1 MRLFDILNEMD
12 GEEQEGGEKRVR
24 AQYDIA
30 IQSSNPQE
38 VVNALSDTKNY
49 GIYAQT
55 FRDPKRVEAV
65 FGPSNPNQKLAAALK
80 QWAGLD
86 EDEKETKVQ
95 DMANRY
101 PEAFEKA
108 KQEWEAAGG
117 EGDFVDVV
125 ERGRGETGG
134 LVVDFDV
141 AFHGDFVD

>member
-12 GEEQEGGEKRVR
+12 GEEQDGGDKRVR
-24 AQYDIA
+24 AQYDVA

-86 EDEKETKVQ
+86 EDEKETNTIRDGKT
-95 DMANRY
+95 
-101 PEAFEKA
+101 
-108 KQEWEAAGG
+108 
-117 EGDFVDVV
+117 
-125 ERGRGETGG
+125 TGTFSQVHWWCSISACG
-134 LVVDFDV
+134 WK
-141 AFHGDFVD
+141 H